1 MKNPFWSVILF
12 LIQFFRK
19 CTKII
24 FFINIFR
31 IDDPRLAKNEFENDI
46 ELSPN
51 EVLFWNDL
59 LKKYLHPIDA
69 NKQRE
74 VIIFFYFLVVIL

>member
-1 MKNPFWSVILF
+1 M
-12 LIQFFRK
+12 
-19 CTKII
+19 
-24 FFINIFR
+24 NIFR

-74 VIIFFYFLVVIL
+74 VIIFFYFLSSSCKCTYNVSLIFQ